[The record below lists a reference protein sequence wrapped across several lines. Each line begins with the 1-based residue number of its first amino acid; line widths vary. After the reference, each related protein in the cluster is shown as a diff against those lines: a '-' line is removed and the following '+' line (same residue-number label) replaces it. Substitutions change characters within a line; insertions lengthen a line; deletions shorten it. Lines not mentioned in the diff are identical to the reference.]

1 MTEYSKLEKN
11 FGLSSEKNVVL
22 NSTRGD
28 AVIAVETRDHAKNNG
43 VSPKDQM
50 NRGNIIFKE
59 IQ

>member
-1 MTEYSKLEKN
+1 M
-11 FGLSSEKNVVL
+11 SEIKFNLRKVAAGAACL
-22 NSTRGD
+22 AERE
-28 AVIAVETRDHAKNNG
+28 AVIAVESRDHAKNNG